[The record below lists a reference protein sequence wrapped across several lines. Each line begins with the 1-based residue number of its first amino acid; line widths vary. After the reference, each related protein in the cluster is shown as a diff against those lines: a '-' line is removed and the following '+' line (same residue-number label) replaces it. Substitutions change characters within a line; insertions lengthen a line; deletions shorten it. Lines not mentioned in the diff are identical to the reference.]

1 MDAVT
6 YIAGA
11 RDADRGQDENGTLHD
26 NTDSDTRAARPVRA
40 RLNGIPCLVTV
51 SPDDAAEIA
60 GAVAVAPFA
69 GERAPLPVKGQRA
82 TLDLVDGA
90 AAEDLDPTPAQ
101 EPIELMVSASN
112 RRSGRFTARVLAL
125 SEEQARILG
134 R

>member
-6 YIAGA
+6 NMVGA
-11 RDADRGQDENGTLHD
+11 RDADRGQDEGGSFHAET
-26 NTDSDTRAARPVRA
+26 NTDARAARPVRA

-60 GAVAVAPFA
+60 GTVAVAPFA

-82 TLDLVDGA
+82 TLDLVDGI
-90 AAEDLDPTPAQ
+90 AAEDLDSTPAQ

-112 RRSGRFTARVLAL
+112 RRSGRFTAQVLAL